1 LVIGSEGFIGS
12 NLVNYYIKRN
22 EDIYGADLLE
32 VGSQQYN
39 YFKISRLSPEFDE
52 LLQQTK
58 FDVCINAAGSG
69 NVPYSMTHPVTD
81 FEANSLDTMRLL
93 DGIRRY
99 QSSCR
104 YIHISSAAV
113 YGNPARLPVTEQDM
127 LLPISPYGWHKLIAE
142 KICEEFTYIYGVPVA
157 IVRPFSVFGPG
168 LKKQLIWDL
177 YQKINKAKPGDVIE
191 LWGTGKE
198 SRDFIYVHSLADALN
213 CIVQK
218 GQFKAD
224 KYNIAG
230 GMETYIDELAAFF
243 VQNVDKPVQI
253 KFNQQIRTGDPQNWK
268 ADISKIEALGFAS
281 SISWQDGLK
290 ETIKWLKGF
299 E

>member
-1 LVIGSEGFIGS
+1 
-12 NLVNYYIKRN
+12 
-22 EDIYGADLLE
+22 
-32 VGSQQYN
+32 
-39 YFKISRLSPEFDE
+39 
-52 LLQQTK
+52 
-58 FDVCINAAGSG
+58 
-69 NVPYSMTHPVTD
+69 M
-81 FEANSLDTMRLL
+81 
-93 DGIRRY
+93 
-99 QSSCR
+99 
-104 YIHISSAAV
+104 
-113 YGNPARLPVTEQDM
+113 
-127 LLPISPYGWHKLIAE
+127 
-142 KICEEFTYIYGVPVA
+142 
-157 IVRPFSVFGPG
+157 
-168 LKKQLIWDL
+168 
-177 YQKINKAKPGDVIE
+177 
-191 LWGTGKE
+191 
-198 SRDFIYVHSLADALN
+198 HSLADALN